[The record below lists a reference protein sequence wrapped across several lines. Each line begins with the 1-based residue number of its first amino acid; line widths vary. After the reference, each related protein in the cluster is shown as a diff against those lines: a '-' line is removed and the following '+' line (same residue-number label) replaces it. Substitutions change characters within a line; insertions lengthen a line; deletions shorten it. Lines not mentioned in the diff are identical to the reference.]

1 MMNKKLAD
9 IVRQDMLKKKAEK
22 LDIDTI
28 DEKTKSQIYRIIK
41 EHKKVLDG
49 LA

>member
-1 MMNKKLAD
+1 MNKRLAN
-9 IVRQDMLKKKAEK
+9 IVKEDMLKKKAKK